1 VQLQKH
7 RLTFSIAAEDCAS
20 RSLNT
25 EETAESSRTVQE
37 KNSEMEM
44 NDDEWKD
51 ESGAYDSGE
60 ENEVPVRQSRG
71 LSEYEKKREKNIE
84 ELKTILAGLNSK
96 YPTLEDLTPRPA
108 VKKSVSRKKKDDTPV
123 ERRVSTR
130 IKGKD
135 NVDKG

>member
-1 VQLQKH
+1 
-7 RLTFSIAAEDCAS
+7 
-20 RSLNT
+20 
-25 EETAESSRTVQE
+25 
-37 KNSEMEM
+37 MEM